1 MRRLARLAFCFVTC
15 LLASTSF
22 AQQPTLSSVP
32 NLIRYSGTL
41 KDVRAETASS
51 APVGVTFAIYKQQDG
66 GAPIW
71 QETQNVTPDANGQ
84 YTVLLGSTTAAGVPD
99 DLFSQQ
105 EQRWLGIQL
114 QGEAEQPRVLMVS
127 VPYAFKAHDAET
139 LGGLPASA
147 FVRAP
152 STDGSGS
159 ASNTAPGSAAQT
171 AAASGN
177 KGDKTK
183 SGLGIDTV
191 VSCVNAATN
200 YIPVF
205 TAVRPP
211 NITICNS
218 LIYQANG
225 NVGIGTTTPQAQ
237 LDVITNTGLIGVSGQ
252 NLAISGSGVGTGGHT
267 KGPTGIG
274 VFGVHDSTA
283 GAGMGV
289 SGLTFSS
296 AGVGVLGTANTPTGV
311 AFGVSG
317 ASASVDGVG
326 VAGVVTSTGGQG
338 HKSYGVLGTAQ
349 DPNGA
354 GGSFGNSAGTGPA
367 IGVVGVSDADA
378 GRGMYGIGVNASKTG
393 GTIGVTGPV
402 GVWGDTGENP
412 GVGVIG
418 TADDG
423 IAFAGLNNSTASP
436 AGYFENENR
445 AASATAAGVEGK
457 SNSPSGYGVYGVNAA
472 TSGSGFGVEG
482 TTTTPNGSGVYGLV
496 NLPNGNAV
504 LGLNQATTGPAVGV
518 AGESNG
524 ASGIGV
530 LGGGGAGGAGVYG
543 IAGSGAGSTAGL
555 FLNSGGGYIL
565 VGVAQVNG
573 NPKFSVQG
581 DGSGFFA
588 GALQVN
594 GNGTFGPTQV
604 NGNLNVTG
612 TLTKGGGSF
621 KIDDPLDPENKY
633 LSHSF
638 VESPDMMNIY
648 NGTARLN
655 ARGEVWVTMP
665 DYFDSLNRDF
675 QYVLTALGRP
685 QPYLYIA
692 MKMKGNRFK
701 IAGGKPNA
709 EVSWQVTG
717 IRKDA
722 WANAH
727 RIPVEEDKPQDQR
740 GTYLHPELYGPD
752 KNTDA
757 TLRH

>member
-22 AQQPTLSSVP
+22 AQQPTASSVP

-41 KDVRAETASS
+41 NDVRAETASS

-114 QGEAEQPRVLMVS
+114 QGGAEQPRVLMVS
-127 VPYAFKAHDAET
+127 VPYAFKAQDAET

-147 FVRAP
+147 FVKAP

-159 ASNTAPGSAAQT
+159 GSNDAPGNAAQT

-218 LIYQANG
+218 LIYQVNG
-225 NVGIGTTTPQAQ
+225 NIGIGTTNPQAQ

-252 NLAISGSGVGTGGHT
+252 NLATSGSGVGTGGHT

-289 SGLTFSS
+289 SGLTYSS
-296 AGVGVLGTANTPTGV
+296 AGTGVLGTANTPTGV

-326 VAGVVTSTGGQG
+326 VAGVVTSTGAQG
-338 HKSYGVLGTAQ
+338 HKSFGVLGTAQ

-354 GGSFGNSAGTGPA
+354 GGSFGNSAVTGPA

-378 GRGMYGIGVNASKTG
+378 GRGMYGIGVAASKTG

-436 AGYFENENR
+436 AGYFENENK

-457 SNSPSGYGVYGVNAA
+457 SNSASGYGVYGLNAS
-472 TSGSGFGVEG
+472 SGG
-482 TTTTPNGSGVYGLV
+482 Y
-496 NLPNGNAV
+496 
-504 LGLNQATTGPAVGV
+504 
-518 AGESNG
+518 
-524 ASGIGV
+524 
-530 LGGGGAGGAGVYG
+530 GVYG
-543 IAGSGAGSTAGL
+543 ISTASGYGVYGSSVTGVGILGACVPTGSNTCANGVAGLNTSTSGAANGLWGLTGSPQGSAVYMVNNGGGDLLFGTQSNGGSATFYVQGNGSGY
-555 FLNSGGGYIL
+555 FGG
-565 VGVAQVNG
+565 A
-573 NPKFSVQG
+573 VQI
-581 DGSGFFA
+581 
-588 GALQVN
+588 
-594 GNGTFGPTQV
+594 
-604 NGNLNVTG
+604 NGNLNVGG

-648 NGTARLN
+648 NGLIRLDE
-655 ARGEVWVTMP
+655 RGEAWVELP
-665 DYFDSLNRDF
+665 QYFEALNRDF
-675 QYVLTALGRP
+675 RYQLTSVGAS
-685 QPYLYIA
+685 QPRLYIA
-692 MKMKGNRFK
+692 REVEDNRFK
-701 IAGGKPNA
+701 IAGGKANA
-709 EVSWQVTG
+709 KVSWQVTG
-717 IRKDA
+717 IRQDA

-727 RIPVEEDKPQDQR
+727 RIPTEEDKPLEKR